1 MPVGPVSPLKL
12 SGGAGATLAVKV
24 TLHPTKSAMSK
35 HTGFDEVTVV
45 TVFALVMDKLA
56 DTNLIV

>member
-1 MPVGPVSPLKL
+1 MPVGPVSPLRL

-24 TLHPTKSAMSK
+24 TLYPNKSAMIK
-35 HTGFDEVTVV
+35 HTGLDEVTVV
-45 TVFALVMDKLA
+45 LVLALVMEKLA